1 MIEAPSAAS
10 AAFKSAVPVAV
21 SGLSLMGIPLQ
32 EWVYIA
38 TLAWIA
44 YQFGASVYD
53 RVKGKSC

>member
-38 TLAWIA
+38 TLCWIA

-53 RVKGKSC
+53 RVKGK